1 LANQPKFGRT
11 ADSWRA
17 VTGSRSGQRAD
28 EHGEWNISIAR
39 CVESS
44 DCLWKGI
51 APMKLLNQVPSPC
64 RAVGL
69 AGLIPFWFLAVACW
83 FLSPRD
89 YELAIDA
96 QINYGAIILSFLGAV
111 HWGLAVASRDAAT
124 WGRIVWS
131 VSPSLLGW
139 VATLMAPAVAL
150 VTLLLGF
157 VLTLV
162 FDDRAFRG
170 KDDQEW
176 YRALRRVLSVG
187 AISAILVVVVQM
199 QLSEIT

>member
-1 LANQPKFGRT
+1 
-11 ADSWRA
+11 
-17 VTGSRSGQRAD
+17 
-28 EHGEWNISIAR
+28 
-39 CVESS
+39 
-44 DCLWKGI
+44 
-51 APMKLLNQVPSPC
+51 
-64 RAVGL
+64 
-69 AGLIPFWFLAVACW
+69 
-83 FLSPRD
+83 
-89 YELAIDA
+89 
-96 QINYGAIILSFLGAV
+96 
-111 HWGLAVASRDAAT
+111 
-124 WGRIVWS
+124 
-131 VSPSLLGW
+131 
-139 VATLMAPAVAL
+139 MAPAVAL